1 MEQEDRVVILAP
13 LLLLHLLVMTS
24 NLNDSKH
31 TAGTAHCHPSEK
43 VHIQI
48 YLHTGSLNQ
57 SLNSSEYFYLRK
69 DSKHQQVPPYLFTA
83 ISLLQT
89 HHLHFPLSNLSL
101 HHEVASDK
109 QKTLNFKCVCVCVRC
124 CNWLAF
130 YVDLSEQT
138 SSTYLLQNQ
147 LHWLLHPS
155 HAGYTF
161 NHLFISMH
169 MHVRPFKLFA

>member
-1 MEQEDRVVILAP
+1 MEQEDRVVILAL

-69 DSKHQQVPPYLFTA
+69 DSKHQVPPSFFTA
-83 ISLLQT
+83 I
-89 HHLHFPLSNLSL
+89 
-101 HHEVASDK
+101 
-109 QKTLNFKCVCVCVRC
+109 C
-124 CNWLAF
+124 
-130 YVDLSEQT
+130 
-138 SSTYLLQNQ
+138 
-147 LHWLLHPS
+147 
-155 HAGYTF
+155 TF
-161 NHLFISMH
+161 LCLIYHYIM
-169 MHVRPFKLFA
+169 K